1 MSLKDRIVA
10 IHDVFSQRKTRNT
23 GRVLKQLAQEDRNR
37 ILLLYRDVI
46 NGSWDQGFQ
55 YHGAELLWA
64 EVHNSLEH
72 RLGRPI
78 LSQRLQAFGLH
89 NHKMVADD
97 VHIYLSECTP
107 DEFLDFIELSFK
119 VQHPL
124 RSRDGSSEV
133 IEALNEVFRQGG
145 QPYRLTDYVKV
156 EEEVEGV
163 PHLNS
168 SPYKRRVPKIVA
180 YPRIIVV
187 EEEVAYKEA
196 VKPALAI
203 LGHHQFVAA
212 NTEFRDGLKHYRKE
226 SHRDCLTSCG
236 SALESVLKVICD
248 RNGWHYSKGATL
260 GPLLDLV
267 IDQLG
272 LESVFAEKF
281 KLLATIRN
289 RSSSSHG
296 GGSSPRMVDRHLAQ
310 YMVTTTA
317 ATIVFLVT
325 EANRRQ

>member
-10 IHDVFSQRKTRNT
+10 IHDVFSQRKIRNT
-23 GRVLKQLAQEDRNR
+23 ERVLKQLAQEDRNR
-37 ILLLYRDVI
+37 ILLLYRDII
-46 NGSWDQGFQ
+46 NGSWEQGFQ
-55 YHGAELLWA
+55 NHDADLLWT

-78 LSQRLQAFGLH
+78 LSRRMHAIGLYDYESI
-89 NHKMVADD
+89 VRD
-97 VHIYLSECTP
+97 IQIFLSECTS

-119 VQHPL
+119 VQHSP
-124 RSRDGSSEV
+124 RSKNGSNEV
-133 IEALNEVFRQGG
+133 IEAVNEVFRLGNL
-145 QPYRLTDYVKV
+145 PYHLTDYVSV
-156 EEEVEGV
+156 EEEPEEV
-163 PHLNS
+163 PYLNGGTYRQS
-168 SPYKRRVPKIVA
+168 ITKIAA
-180 YPRIIVV
+180 YPRIIIV
-187 EEEVAYKEA
+187 EEEVVYKEA
-196 VKPALAI
+196 VKPALAL
-203 LGHHQFVAA
+203 LGYHQFTVA
-212 NTEFRDGLKHYRKE
+212 NTEFRDGLEHYRRGRHQE
-226 SHRDCLTSCG
+226 CLTSCG

-248 RNGWHYSKGATL
+248 RNGWYYSKGATL

-272 LESVFAEKF
+272 LEPVFAEKF

-296 GGSSPRMVDRHLAQ
+296 GGGSPRVVDRHLAQ

-325 EANRRQ
+325 EDGER

>member
-1 MSLKDRIVA
+1 MP
-10 IHDVFSQRKTRNT
+10 
-23 GRVLKQLAQEDRNR
+23 
-37 ILLLYRDVI
+37 
-46 NGSWDQGFQ
+46 
-55 YHGAELLWA
+55 GAEMLWA
-64 EVHNSLEH
+64 EVHNLLEH
-72 RLGRPI
+72 QLGRSI
-78 LSQRLQAFGLH
+78 LSRSMQGIGILH
-89 NHKMVADD
+89 PQIIVQDLDNF
-97 VHIYLSECTP
+97 LSECTS
-107 DEFLDFIELSFK
+107 DEFLDFVELSFK
-119 VQHPL
+119 VQHPP
-124 RSRDGSSEV
+124 RSRNGSSEV
-133 IEALNEVFRQGG
+133 IEAVNEVFLLGNL
-145 QPYRLTDYVKV
+145 PYHLTDYVT
-156 EEEVEGV
+156 EESEGF
-163 PHLNS
+163 PRFDDDI
-168 SPYKRRVPKIVA
+168 RRQRVTKIVT

-196 VKPALAI
+196 VEPALTI
-203 LGHHQFVAA
+203 LGSHQFTAA
-212 NTEFRDGLKHYRKE
+212 NTEFRDGLEHYRRNR
-226 SHRDCLTSCG
+226 HRDCLTSCG

-296 GGSSPRMVDRHLAQ
+296 GGGSPRVVDRHLAQ

-325 EANRRQ
+325 QADGGR